1 MSADNGSSKM
11 QAPHARC
18 MRSDQRGSSLIEFAL
33 ILPFLLVITFAVVD
47 LSHALVVRSV
57 ITSAAREGARRA
69 IELSV
74 PQGNGRSPSAG
85 YYEVYSRVTD
95 VLTPAG
101 VSFQS
106 LDVSG
111 PDASHNLTVTVSAN
125 FTWLYFGLLNFFGP
139 GGFSNPQ
146 TLTATAVMRKIG

>member
-1 MSADNGSSKM
+1 
-11 QAPHARC
+11 
-18 MRSDQRGSSLIEFAL
+18 MRSDQRGSSLVEFAL

-57 ITSAAREGARRA
+57 VTSAAREGARRA

-74 PQGNGRSPSAG
+74 PTGNGASPTAD
-85 YYEVYSRVTD
+85 YTEVYSRVTD

-101 VSFQS
+101 VSFKS

-111 PDASHNLTVTVSAN
+111 PDADHNLTVTVSAD
-125 FTWLYFGLLNFFGP
+125 FTWMYFGLLNFFGG

-146 TLTATAVMRKIG
+146 TLTAIAVMRKIG